1 VYGRCVEKMGLMV
14 EVDGVDVEKW
24 EVEWKEGRN
33 LLLWEGSLKS
43 FGRS

>member
-1 VYGRCVEKMGLMV
+1 MV
-14 EVDGVDVEKW
+14 EVDGVDVVKW
-24 EVEWKEGRN
+24 EVEWEEGRN